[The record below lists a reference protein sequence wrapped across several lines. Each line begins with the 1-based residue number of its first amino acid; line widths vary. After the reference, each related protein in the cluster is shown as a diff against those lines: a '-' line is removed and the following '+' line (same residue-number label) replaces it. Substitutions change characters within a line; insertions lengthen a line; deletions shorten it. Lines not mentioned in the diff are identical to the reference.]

1 MLQRIIFFAAILLL
15 SAHAHAQVVFDAT
28 VGRPEV
34 DVGGYFSYF
43 DADYDSNRVVGP
55 GAFID
60 WSPPRFLHLGL
71 EGEGRW
77 LTLNGAN
84 SFSEYNY
91 LVGPRYRIPVSWGRV
106 RPYAKGMVG
115 AGEINFPY
123 HLGYGRYF
131 VLAPGGGVDYDLRPR
146 WKLRADY
153 EYQIW
158 PSAPGIP
165 GISSGALKPN
175 GVSAGISFQVF

>member
-1 MLQRIIFFAAILLL
+1 MLQRILIFGAILLS
-15 SAHAHAQVVFDAT
+15 SAYARAQVVPDAT
-28 VGRPEV
+28 VGNPLV
-34 DVGGYFSYF
+34 TVGGYFSFF
-43 DADYDSNRVVGP
+43 DADYAANRVAGP

-77 LTLNGAN
+77 LNLNGAN

-91 LVGPRYRIPVSWGRV
+91 LVGPRYRIPVSWRRT
-106 RPYAKGMVG
+106 RPYAKAMVG

-123 HLGYGRYF
+123 HLGYGSYF
-131 VLAPGGGVDYDLRPR
+131 AIAPGGGVDYDLRPR

-153 EYQIW
+153 EYQFW

-175 GVSAGISFQVF
+175 GVSAGISFQIF

>member
-1 MLQRIIFFAAILLL
+1 MLQRILILGAILLS
-15 SAHAHAQVVFDAT
+15 SAYARAQVVPDAA
-28 VGRPEV
+28 VGNPLV
-34 DVGGYFSYF
+34 TVGGYFSFF
-43 DADYDSNRVVGP
+43 DADYAANQVAGP

-60 WSPPRFLHLGL
+60 WSPPRFFHLGL

-77 LTLNGAN
+77 LNLNGAN

-91 LVGPRYRIPVSWGRV
+91 LVGPRYRIPVSWRRL
-106 RPYAKGMVG
+106 RPYAKVMVG
-115 AGEINFPY
+115 AGEVNFPY
-123 HLGYGRYF
+123 HLGYGSYF
-131 VLAPGGGVDYDLRPR
+131 AIAPGGGVDYDLRPR

-153 EYQIW
+153 EYQFW

-175 GVSAGISFQVF
+175 GVSAGISFQIF